1 MNLWTTTI
9 IIEIKA
15 GIQNGEN
22 IHHHDHV
29 IYLASFNT
37 KSIIN
42 VTKII
47 LVSKENSL
55 SSILYTLR

>member
-1 MNLWTTTI
+1 MM
-9 IIEIKA
+9 IEIKA
-15 GIQNGEN
+15 GSQNGAN

-42 VTKII
+42 DAKITFV
-47 LVSKENSL
+47 LKENSL
-55 SSILYTLR
+55 SSILYTL